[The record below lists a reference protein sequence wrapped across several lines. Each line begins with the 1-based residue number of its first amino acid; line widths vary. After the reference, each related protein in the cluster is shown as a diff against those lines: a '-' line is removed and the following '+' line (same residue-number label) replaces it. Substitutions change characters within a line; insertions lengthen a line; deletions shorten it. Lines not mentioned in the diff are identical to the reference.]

1 MLHSSLRGNS
11 ADPTHHAQLTS
22 DEQWPIRVHRHVQRL
37 QLIVPVISVAVLA
50 LRQQNAELDEDIALV
65 LSRNASD
72 PLTVEIEQ
80 LESLLNTIGVKR

>member
-11 ADPTHHAQLTS
+11 ADPTHHSHLTS
-22 DEQWPIRVHRHVQRL
+22 DEQWPIRLHRHVQRL
-37 QLIVPVISVAVLA
+37 QLIVPVIRVAVLA
-50 LRQQNAELDEDIALV
+50 WRQQTAELDDDCALV

-80 LESLLNTIGVKR
+80 LESLLDTMGVQR

>member
-1 MLHSSLRGNS
+1 MLHSSLRGNP
-11 ADPTHHAQLTS
+11 ADETVHTQPAC
-22 DEQWPIRVHRHVQRL
+22 DEQLHIRLHRHVQRL

-80 LESLLNTIGVKR
+80 LESLLDTMGVQR

>member
-11 ADPTHHAQLTS
+11 ADPTHHTQRTS
-22 DEQWPIRVHRHVQRL
+22 DEQWPIRLHRHVQQL

-65 LSRNASD
+65 LSRNAND

-80 LESLLNTIGVKR
+80 LESLLDTMGVQR